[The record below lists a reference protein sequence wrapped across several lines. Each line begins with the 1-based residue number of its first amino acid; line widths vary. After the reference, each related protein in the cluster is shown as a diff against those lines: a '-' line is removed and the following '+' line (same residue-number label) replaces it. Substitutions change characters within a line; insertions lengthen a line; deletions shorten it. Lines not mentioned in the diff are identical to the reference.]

1 MLPAWRSKM
10 FRDAD
15 EEVARRTLA
24 TLRAVRRK
32 DRETALRRLGPL
44 RDETANDEIDPTE
57 RFSAWIAI
65 CGLYDTL
72 LWIPKNE
79 GLDAKWQQA
88 IDKTA
93 GWLKAMK

>member
-1 MLPAWRSKM
+1 M

-15 EEVARRTLA
+15 QEIARRTLA
-24 TLRAVRRK
+24 TLRAVRHK
-32 DRETALRRLGPL
+32 DRETVLRRIGPL

-72 LWIPKNE
+72 LWVPKNE
-79 GLDAKWQQA
+79 GLGAKWRQA

-93 GWLKAMK
+93 AWLKAIE

>member
-1 MLPAWRSKM
+1 MLPAWWSGM

-15 EEVARRTLA
+15 KEIARRTLA
-24 TLRAVRRK
+24 TLRSARHK
-32 DRETALRRLGPL
+32 DRETALRRLDPL

-65 CGLYDTL
+65 CGLYDTM

-79 GLDAKWQQA
+79 GLEAKWQQA

-93 GWLKAMK
+93 AWLKAMK